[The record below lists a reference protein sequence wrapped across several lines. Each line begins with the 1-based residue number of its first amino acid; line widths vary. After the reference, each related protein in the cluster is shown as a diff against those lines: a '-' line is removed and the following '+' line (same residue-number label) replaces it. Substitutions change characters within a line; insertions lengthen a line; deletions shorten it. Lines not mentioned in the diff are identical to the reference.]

1 MFKNIEKNTEEQIKM
16 ENFNRDMESTE
27 IINEFLEIKKY
38 DICN

>member
-1 MFKNIEKNTEEQIKM
+1 MFKKIEKNMEEQIKM
-16 ENFNRDMESTE
+16 MNFNRDIESTK